1 MPIIYEKKGRIAIVT
16 INRPEARNS
25 LDFETMGQLAKAWLD
40 FRDDPNLWVA
50 ILTGAGDRDFCV
62 GADLKKFIP
71 AVTEQIDEL
80 ASGEKSLLGD
90 EYPPNAPLVAV
101 LREGDIWKPII
112 GAVNGICSSGGLE
125 MLQGTDIRIAAEHAT
140 FSIAEPKRGLFPGGG
155 STVRL
160 PRQIPF
166 VRAMEILLTCEF
178 ITAQQ
183 AYEIGLIN
191 QVVSKEE
198 LMATA
203 MKIAEKI
210 CENAPLAIQAIKR
223 SVRKGMNLSMD
234 EALDMELKI
243 AAEVFMTRMP
253 RKAPGPSRKSES
265 RFGKGNEC
273 MLLRKA
279 VPRVSQG

>member
-1 MPIIYEKKGRIAIVT
+1 MSVIYEKKGHIAIVT

-25 LDFETMGQLAKAWLD
+25 LDFETTGQLAKAWLD
-40 FRDDPNLWVA
+40 FRDEPNLWVA

-178 ITAQQ
+178 ISAQQ

-191 QVVSKEE
+191 QVVPKEE
-198 LMATA
+198 LMPTA

-210 CENAPLAIQAIKR
+210 CENAPLAIQAVKR
-223 SVRKGMNLSMD
+223 SVRKCTDLPME
-234 EALDMELKI
+234 EALKLELQI
-243 AAEVFMTRMP
+243 AAEVFMTEDAKEGP
-253 RKAPGPSRKSES
+253 QAFAEKRKPVW
-265 RFGKGNEC
+265 KG
-273 MLLRKA
+273 R
-279 VPRVSQG
+279 

>member
-1 MPIIYEKKGRIAIVT
+1 MSIIYEKKGHIAVVT

-25 LDFETMGQLAKAWLD
+25 LDFETMGQLSKAWLD
-40 FRDDPNLWVA
+40 FRDDPNLRVA
-50 ILTGAGDRDFCV
+50 IVTGAGDRDFCV

-71 AVTEQIDEL
+71 AVTEQVEEL
-80 ASGEKSLLGD
+80 ASLEKSLLGD

-191 QVVSKEE
+191 RVVSKEE
-198 LMATA
+198 LMDTA
-203 MKIAEKI
+203 MGIAETI
-210 CENAPLAIQAIKR
+210 CQNAPLAIQAIKR

-234 EALDMELKI
+234 EALDLELKI
-243 AAEVFMTRMP
+243 AAEVFMTEDAKEGP
-253 RKAPGPSRKSES
+253 RAFAEKRKPVW
-265 RFGKGNEC
+265 KG
-273 MLLRKA
+273 R
-279 VPRVSQG
+279 

>member
-1 MPIIYEKKGRIAIVT
+1 MSIIYEKRGHIAILT

-25 LDFETMGQLAKAWLD
+25 LDFETTGQLANAWLD
-40 FRDDPNLWVA
+40 FRDDPNLRVA
-50 ILTGAGDRDFCV
+50 IVTGAGDRDFCV

-71 AVTEQIDEL
+71 AVTEQVEEL

-90 EYPPNAPLVAV
+90 EYPWNAPLVAV

-178 ITAQQ
+178 INAQQ

-191 QVVSKEE
+191 RVVPKEE
-198 LMATA
+198 LMDTA
-203 MKIAEKI
+203 MEIAETI
-210 CENAPLAIQAIKR
+210 CQNAPLAIQAVKR

-234 EALDMELKI
+234 KALDLELKI
-243 AAEVFMTRMP
+243 AAEVFMTEDAKEGP
-253 RKAPGPSRKSES
+253 RAFAEKRKPIW
-265 RFGKGNEC
+265 KG
-273 MLLRKA
+273 R
-279 VPRVSQG
+279 

>member
-160 PRQIPF
+160 PRQIPY

-198 LMATA
+198 LMAAA

-243 AAEVFMTRMP
+243 AAEVFMTEDAKEGP
-253 RKAPGPSRKSES
+253 RAFVEKRKPVW
-265 RFGKGNEC
+265 KG
-273 MLLRKA
+273 
-279 VPRVSQG
+279 Q

>member
-1 MPIIYEKKGRIAIVT
+1 MSIIYEKKGHIAVVT

-25 LDFETMGQLAKAWLD
+25 LDFETMGQLANAWLD
-40 FRDDPNLWVA
+40 FRDDPNLRVA

-71 AVTEQIDEL
+71 AVTERIGEL
-80 ASGEKSLLGD
+80 ASLEKSLLGD

-178 ITAQQ
+178 INAQQ

-198 LMATA
+198 LMPAA

-223 SVRKGMNLSMD
+223 SVRQGMNLSMD
-234 EALDMELKI
+234 EALNLELKI
-243 AAEVFMTRMP
+243 AAEVFMTEDAKEGP
-253 RKAPGPSRKSES
+253 RAFAEKRKPVW
-265 RFGKGNEC
+265 KG
-273 MLLRKA
+273 
-279 VPRVSQG
+279 Q

>member
-1 MPIIYEKKGRIAIVT
+1 MSIIYEKRGHIAILT

-25 LDFETMGQLAKAWLD
+25 LDFETTGQLANAWLD
-40 FRDDPNLWVA
+40 FRDDPNLRVA
-50 ILTGAGDRDFCV
+50 IVTGAGDRDFCV

-71 AVTEQIDEL
+71 AVTEQVEEL

-90 EYPPNAPLVAV
+90 EYPWNAPLVAV

-178 ITAQQ
+178 INAQQ

-191 QVVSKEE
+191 RVVPKEE
-198 LMATA
+198 LMDTA
-203 MKIAEKI
+203 MEIAETI
-210 CENAPLAIQAIKR
+210 CQNAPLAIEAVKR

-234 EALDMELKI
+234 EALDLELKI
-243 AAEVFMTRMP
+243 AAEVFMTEDAKEGP
-253 RKAPGPSRKSES
+253 RAFAEKRKPIW
-265 RFGKGNEC
+265 KG
-273 MLLRKA
+273 R
-279 VPRVSQG
+279 

>member
-1 MPIIYEKKGRIAIVT
+1 MSPGNLKGERGIMSIIYEKRGHIAILT

-25 LDFETMGQLAKAWLD
+25 LDFETTGQLANAWLD
-40 FRDDPNLWVA
+40 FRDDPNLRVA
-50 ILTGAGDRDFCV
+50 IVTGAGDRDFCV

-71 AVTEQIDEL
+71 AVTEQVEEL

-90 EYPPNAPLVAV
+90 EYPWNAPLVAV

-178 ITAQQ
+178 INAQQ

-191 QVVSKEE
+191 RVVPKEE
-198 LMATA
+198 LMDTA
-203 MKIAEKI
+203 MEIAETI
-210 CENAPLAIQAIKR
+210 CQNAPLAIQAVKR

-234 EALDMELKI
+234 KALDLELKI
-243 AAEVFMTRMP
+243 AAEVFMTEDAKEGP
-253 RKAPGPSRKSES
+253 RAFAEKRKPIW
-265 RFGKGNEC
+265 KG
-273 MLLRKA
+273 R
-279 VPRVSQG
+279 

>member
-203 MKIAEKI
+203 MEIAEKI

-243 AAEVFMTRMP
+243 AAEVFMTEDAKEGP
-253 RKAPGPSRKSES
+253 RAFVEKRKPVW
-265 RFGKGNEC
+265 KG
-273 MLLRKA
+273 R
-279 VPRVSQG
+279 

>member
-1 MPIIYEKKGRIAIVT
+1 MAIIYEKKGHIAFVR

-25 LDFETMGQLAKAWLD
+25 LDFETTGQLAKAWLD
-40 FRDDPNLWVA
+40 FRDDPNLRVA

-71 AVTEQIDEL
+71 AVTENVEEL

-90 EYPPNAPLVAV
+90 EYAWNTPLIAV

-166 VRAMEILLTCEF
+166 VRAMEILFTCEF

-191 QVVSKEE
+191 QVVTKEE
-198 LMATA
+198 LMPTA
-203 MKIAEKI
+203 IKIAEKV

-223 SVRKGMNLSMD
+223 SVRQGMNLSMD
-234 EALDMELKI
+234 EALNLELKI
-243 AAEVFMTRMP
+243 AAEVFMTEDAREGP
-253 RKAPGPSRKSES
+253 RAFAEKRKPVW
-265 RFGKGNEC
+265 KG
-273 MLLRKA
+273 
-279 VPRVSQG
+279 Q

>member
-1 MPIIYEKKGRIAIVT
+1 MSIIYEKKGHIAIVT

-25 LDFETMGQLAKAWLD
+25 LDLETTGQLAKAWLD
-40 FRDDPNLWVA
+40 FRDDPDLRVA
-50 ILTGAGDRDFCV
+50 IITGTGDRDFCV
-62 GADLKKFIP
+62 GADLKKFVP
-71 AVTEQIDEL
+71 AVTKQIDEL

-90 EYPPNAPLVAV
+90 DYPPNTPLVAV

-166 VRAMEILLTCEF
+166 VHAMSILLTCEF
-178 ITAQQ
+178 ISAQQ

-191 QVVSKEE
+191 QVVPKEE
-198 LMATA
+198 LMPTA
-203 MKIAEKI
+203 IEIAQKI
-210 CENAPLAIQAIKR
+210 CENAPLAIQAVKR
-223 SVRKGMNLSMD
+223 SVRQCMD
-234 EALDMELKI
+234 LPMEEALKLELQI
-243 AAEVFMTRMP
+243 AAEVFMTEDAKEGP
-253 RKAPGPSRKSES
+253 KAFAEKRKPVW
-265 RFGKGNEC
+265 KG
-273 MLLRKA
+273 
-279 VPRVSQG
+279 Q

>member
-1 MPIIYEKKGRIAIVT
+1 MSIIYEKKGHIAVVT

-25 LDFETMGQLAKAWLD
+25 LDFETMGQLSKAWLD
-40 FRDDPNLWVA
+40 FRDDPNLRVA
-50 ILTGAGDRDFCV
+50 IVTGAGDRDFCV

-71 AVTEQIDEL
+71 AVTERIGEL
-80 ASGEKSLLGD
+80 ASLEKSLLGD

-166 VRAMEILLTCEF
+166 VRAMEILFTCEF
-178 ITAQQ
+178 ISAQQ

-223 SVRKGMNLSMD
+223 SVRQGMNLSMD
-234 EALDMELKI
+234 EALNLELKI
-243 AAEVFMTRMP
+243 AAEVFMTEDAREGP
-253 RKAPGPSRKSES
+253 RAFAEKRKPVW
-265 RFGKGNEC
+265 KG
-273 MLLRKA
+273 
-279 VPRVSQG
+279 Q

>member
-1 MPIIYEKKGRIAIVT
+1 MAIIYEKREHIAIVT

-25 LDFETMGQLAKAWLD
+25 LDLETTGQLAKTWLD

-50 ILTGAGDRDFCV
+50 IVTGAGDKDFCV

-71 AVTEQIDEL
+71 AVTKDIDKL

-90 EYPPNAPLVAV
+90 KYPPNAPLVAV

-112 GAVNGICSSGGLE
+112 AAVNGICSSGGLE

-166 VRAMEILLTCEF
+166 VRAMEILLICDF
-178 ITAQQ
+178 ISAKQ

-191 QVVSKEE
+191 QVVPKEK
-198 LMATA
+198 LMPTA
-203 MKIAEKI
+203 IGIAEKI
-210 CENAPLAIQAIKR
+210 CENAPLAIQAVKR
-223 SVRKGMNLSMD
+223 SVRQCMNLPID
-234 EALDMELKI
+234 EALKLELQI
-243 AAEVFMTRMP
+243 AADVFMTEDAREGP
-253 RKAPGPSRKSES
+253 LAFAQKRKPVW
-265 RFGKGNEC
+265 KG
-273 MLLRKA
+273 R
-279 VPRVSQG
+279 